1 MMPGVILH
9 RDAPPFYKGPY
20 YLERPR
26 LDNILK
32 IAMQSPV
39 VAVVAGQGFGKTASV
54 YSFLRKYSA
63 VSIWIQLS
71 EQDNNYQRFW
81 ENLCACITLKN
92 PDLGRAMTRIGF
104 PDTVSFFD
112 IFYNMVE
119 QAIKGIQT
127 KPSSSHYVLVYDD
140 FQTINNPVMLRLFD
154 RILAFPFSKITVI
167 LISHTEPQVKT
178 LPLISKGLLTRI
190 TAEELRFTPE
200 EIAAYFA
207 LRHLTLSPEDLNSL
221 YRDTEGW
228 PQLLTLIA
236 ENTEKQKGRLH
247 YSPELVKLPLFKI
260 IEDSFFSSLDKNT
273 RKFLIKLSLASYWPL
288 PFLGELNDSVGDLE
302 SLSPFI
308 HYDSYLNGYRIHHLL
323 IEFLKEKQGELSPEE
338 RRELYLK
345 SAQWCLKNNL
355 RMDAATYYEKARD
368 YQGLLD
374 LCFTYPVVFPRETAL
389 FLLAIIGR
397 LLGEADGSS
406 APGNSPENPL
416 GNHPENSPGNPS
428 GNPDGEDEEDRDARL
443 FLRYAIKPRLL
454 TAMGRLEESAAAC
467 REAIAKFEPLPPSAI
482 NGRILSSI
490 YISLGFVYIVTCQI
504 TKNYNF
510 LPLFEKGYGYI
521 ENYKLQVR
529 GNEGQGTIFPYICQV
544 GFPAEAGEYEKY
556 LSNIT
561 AVVSL
566 MEKFS
571 DKFITGLDSLSWC
584 EYYYHKGDLGAAE
597 NYARRSIIHAREN
610 HQYDAENRG
619 FFFLL
624 RIAVHSGNFLEIEDI
639 CRQIKVHSGSG
650 DFLNY
655 SVICDIEYAWLYA
668 QTGIPALAE
677 FSFNS
682 GSDEIETD
690 NIYFPI
696 EILVK
701 AKCFFIEKQYQEA
714 LAALGRW
721 ENLRGSHAYLLEK
734 LEITV
739 LEAACN
745 LRLDRLPRALEK
757 LEEAWGLSAANGLDM
772 PFIEL
777 GEDMRLLASA
787 ALENPEQSVIPREW
801 LETVRNKAAAYGKM
815 LAAIGPENM
824 SRGGGTVLRPSET
837 AVLRALSLG
846 FTREEISRKEGI
858 SFHNV
863 KQIIKN
869 IYNKL
874 GAVNRADAVRI
885 AIDKGFLK
893 NFRR

>member
-1 MMPGVILH
+1 MMPGVMLH
-9 RDAPPFYKGPY
+9 RDAPPFYEDPH

-39 VAVVAGQGFGKTASV
+39 VAVVAGQGFGKTASI
-54 YSFLRKYSA
+54 YSFLRKYPA
-63 VSIWIQLS
+63 VSIWVQLS
-71 EQDNNYQRFW
+71 EQDNNCQRFW

-92 PDLGRAMTRIGF
+92 PDLGKAMTRIGF
-104 PDTVSFFD
+104 PDTVRFFD
-112 IFYNMVE
+112 LFYNTVE
-119 QAIKGIQT
+119 QAIRGMQA

-140 FQTINNPVMLRLFD
+140 FQTISNPVMLRLFD
-154 RILAFPFSKITVI
+154 RILAFPFSRITVI
-167 LISHTEPQVKT
+167 LISNTEPQVKT
-178 LPLISKGLLTRI
+178 LPLISKGLLARI

-207 LRHLTLSPEDLNSL
+207 LRRLTLSPGDLNSL

-228 PQLLTLIA
+228 PQLLSLIV
-236 ENTEKQKGRLH
+236 ENTEKQEGRFH
-247 YSPELVKLPLFKI
+247 YSPELVKLPVFKT

-273 RKFLIKLSLASYWPL
+273 RKFLIKISLASYWPL
-288 PFLGELNDSVGDLE
+288 PFLGELNDSAEDLE
-302 SLSPFI
+302 SISPFI
-308 HYDSYLNGYRIHHLL
+308 RYDSFLNGYRIHHLL
-323 IEFLKEKQGELSPEE
+323 IEFLREKQGELSPEE
-338 RRELYLK
+338 RREVYLK
-345 SAQWCLKNNL
+345 SARWCLKNNL
-355 RMDAATYYEKARD
+355 RMDAASYYEKARD

-374 LCFTYPVVFPRETAL
+374 LYFTYPVLIPRETAL
-389 FLLAIIGR
+389 FFLTIFGR
-397 LLGEADGSS
+397 LLDGAAGSS
-406 APGNSPENPL
+406 V
-416 GNHPENSPGNPS
+416 PENS
-428 GNPDGEDEEDRDARL
+428 DGGGGDARL
-443 FLRYAIKPRLL
+443 FLRYAIKPKLL
-454 TAMGRLEESAAAC
+454 TAMDRMEESAAAC
-467 REAIAKFEPLPPSAI
+467 REAIAKFEALPPSAI
-482 NGRILSSI
+482 NGKILSSA
-490 YISLGFVYIVTCQI
+490 YISLGFVYFFTCRI
-504 TKNYNF
+504 TKNYHF
-510 LPLFEKGYGYI
+510 LPFFEKGYDYI
-521 ENYKLQVR
+521 EKYNIQAR

-566 MEKFS
+566 MEKSS
-571 DKFITGLDSLSWC
+571 DRFITGLDSLGWC
-584 EYYYHKGDLGAAE
+584 EYYYHKGELGAAE

-610 HQYDAENRG
+610 HQYDAESRG

-624 RIAVHSGNFLEIEDI
+624 RIAVHSGNFLKIEEI
-639 CRQIKVHSGSG
+639 CRQIKAHSEDGS
-650 DFLNY
+650 FLNN
-655 SVICDIEYAWLYA
+655 SVICDIEYAWLYT

-677 FSFNS
+677 FSFS
-682 GSDEIETD
+682 SDFDETEGD
-690 NIYFPI
+690 SFYFPI

-714 LAALGRW
+714 LTALGRW
-721 ENLRGSHAYLLEK
+721 ENFRGSHAYLIEK

-745 LRLDRLPRALEK
+745 LRLDRLPGALEK
-757 LEEAWGLSAANGLDM
+757 LEESWVLSAANGLDM

-801 LETVRNKAAAYGKM
+801 LEVVGNKAAAYGKM
-815 LAAIGPENM
+815 LTALGPGNL
-824 SRGGGTVLRPSET
+824 SGGGGPVLRPSET
-837 AVLRALSLG
+837 AVLRALSQG
-846 FTREEISRKEGI
+846 FTREEIARKEGI

-863 KQIIKN
+863 KQIIRN
-869 IYNKL
+869 LYNKL